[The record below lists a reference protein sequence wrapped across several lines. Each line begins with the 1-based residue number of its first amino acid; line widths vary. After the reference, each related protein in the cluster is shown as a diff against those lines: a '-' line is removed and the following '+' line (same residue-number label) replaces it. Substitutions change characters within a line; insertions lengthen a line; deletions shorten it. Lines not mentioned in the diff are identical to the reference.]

1 MSYHDFS
8 IHIYFSGIDTPIFD
22 FDVKE
27 LKCMIITKLTNVK
40 ESIKQNMNKNVFN
53 KNTVTISLQVVGLIA
68 TSWY

>member
-53 KNTVTISLQVVGLIA
+53 KNTHYIVAS
-68 TSWY
+68 SWTHCN

>member
-8 IHIYFSGIDTPIFD
+8 IHIYFTGIDTPIFD
-22 FDVKE
+22 FDV
-27 LKCMIITKLTNVK
+27 KCMIITKLTNVK

-53 KNTVTISLQVVGLIA
+53 KNTISLQVVGLIA